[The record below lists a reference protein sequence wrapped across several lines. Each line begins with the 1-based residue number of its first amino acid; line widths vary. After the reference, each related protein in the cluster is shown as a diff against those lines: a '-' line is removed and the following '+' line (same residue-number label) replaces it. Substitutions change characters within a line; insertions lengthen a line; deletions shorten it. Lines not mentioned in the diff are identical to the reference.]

1 MKLVNIN
8 KRNFLITFA
17 AILTA
22 TFFVKQSKF
31 FSKIVTF
38 DKELY
43 FSSFCSLI
51 DSNEEFVSNY
61 NSNNQKKKLLTLTA
75 VQPNLKYGVVRV
87 PPPIPNMVLMVPVKK
102 ENILIY

>member
-8 KRNFLITFA
+8 KRNFLLTFT
-17 AILTA
+17 AILA
-22 TFFVKQSKF
+22 GTFFVKQSKF

-61 NSNNQKKKLLTLTA
+61 NSNNQKKKLYNQTLLGRYF
-75 VQPNLKYGVVRV
+75 VNSDEFSSLRS
-87 PPPIPNMVLMVPVKK
+87 NMGETL
-102 ENILIY
+102 

>member
-61 NSNNQKKKLLTLTA
+61 NSNNQKKKLYNQTLLGRYF
-75 VQPNLKYGVVRV
+75 VNSDEFSSLRSNLGET
-87 PPPIPNMVLMVPVKK
+87 L
-102 ENILIY
+102 

>member
-61 NSNNQKKKLLTLTA
+61 NSNNQKKKLYNQTLLGRYF
-75 VQPNLKYGVVRV
+75 VNSDEFSSLRS
-87 PPPIPNMVLMVPVKK
+87 NMGETL
-102 ENILIY
+102 

>member
-8 KRNFLITFA
+8 KRNFLLTFT
-17 AILTA
+17 AILA
-22 TFFVKQSKF
+22 GTFFVKQSKF

-61 NSNNQKKKLLTLTA
+61 NSNNQKKKIIQSDFIGT
-75 VQPNLKYGVVRV
+75 
-87 PPPIPNMVLMVPVKK
+87 IFC
-102 ENILIY
+102 

>member
-1 MKLVNIN
+1 MKLININ
-8 KRNFLITFA
+8 KRNFLLTFT
-17 AILTA
+17 AILA
-22 TFFVKQSKF
+22 GTFFVKQSKF

-61 NSNNQKKKLLTLTA
+61 NSNNQKKKLYNQTLLGRYF
-75 VQPNLKYGVVRV
+75 VNSDEFSSLRS
-87 PPPIPNMVLMVPVKK
+87 NMGEAL
-102 ENILIY
+102 

>member
-1 MKLVNIN
+1 MKLININ
-8 KRNFLITFA
+8 KRNFLLTFT
-17 AILTA
+17 AILA
-22 TFFVKQSKF
+22 GTFFVKQSKF

-61 NSNNQKKKLLTLTA
+61 NSNNQKKKLYNQTLLGRYF
-75 VQPNLKYGVVRV
+75 VNSDEFSSLRS
-87 PPPIPNMVLMVPVKK
+87 NMGETL
-102 ENILIY
+102 